1 MKSTVEYLQELIDAR
16 EQMKTSINNKGV
28 QVSGGLNSYDDA
40 IKKFS
45 GSDVK
50 ISGLRFAYS
59 TFERLPHGYDVT
71 GMRNCSWMFYKCKNL
86 VEQPPMN
93 PHPINLVHTFS
104 QCRSITEIEL
114 DITDVTSME
123 GTFDNCISLV
133 KLTLKGQPQSDV
145 YVSPYTFDNI
155 TTNGTLYYDSR
166 YDYSRIIS
174 YIPSTWTAVPI
185 NIEE

>member
-1 MKSTVEYLQELIDAR
+1 
-16 EQMKTSINNKGV
+16 
-28 QVSGGLNSYDDA
+28 
-40 IKKFS
+40 
-45 GSDVK
+45 
-50 ISGLRFAYS
+50 
-59 TFERLPHGYDVT
+59 
-71 GMRNCSWMFYKCKNL
+71 
-86 VEQPPMN
+86 MN
-93 PHPINLVHTFS
+93 PHPTNLVHTFS

-123 GTFDNCISLV
+123 GTFDNCTSLV

-174 YIPSTWTAVPI
+174 NIPSTWTAVPI